1 MSTPLGWGLA
11 AREALGQVSRVLL
24 SHDSAAIRE
33 VFGHSPVLVDQPS
46 LTHTAHHRLDLG
58 PVADLG
64 GSHPHHMLD
73 YMLDLDGQAPP
84 PPFPTPWIRHWSQGS
99 LGVLALLRGSR
110 KQDQRGG
117 GLLGVWTFLKSTK
130 VRVA

>member
-64 GSHPHHMLD
+64 GSHTHHMLD

-84 PPFPTPWIRHWSQGS
+84 PPRSPHPGS
-99 LGVLALLRGSR
+99 ATGVREVWVYWLFLG
-110 KQDQRGG
+110 D
-117 GLLGVWTFLKSTK
+117 LGNKTNE
-130 VRVA
+130 VAASWASGPF